1 MEAEMIEAQ
10 KHHVRAICNDGTS
23 VEGFI
28 SLLGDRKLHEVVNN
42 PAEIFLCLNEAE
54 VTYPEQI
61 ESFKLATK
69 RVEVKDNFFLN
80 KSAVKCIEDVGA

>member
-1 MEAEMIEAQ
+1 MIEAQ
-10 KHHVRAICNDGTS
+10 KHYVCVTCIDGTS

-28 SLLGDRKLHEVVNN
+28 SLLGDRKLAEVVNN
-42 PAEIFLCLNEAE
+42 PAESFLCLSEAE

-69 RVEVKDNFFLN
+69 RIELKEAFFLN
-80 KSAVKCIEDVGA
+80 KSAVKWIEDTGARK